1 MRLAAP
7 IALALA
13 LLAPTAT
20 AQVTL
25 GGEDARLTVEAW
37 ANAAAAPGAPGARVD
52 DADWQAD
59 GGLRALAIAHLPVG
73 GRLGLRA
80 AAESQA
86 GAGDD
91 FELVEESLLW
101 TGMWGRLE
109 YGERQ
114 GLPDALTGYAPNPF
128 TFTTAEFG
136 PASGLAL
143 DPGGGLAQRFM
154 PDQAAAA
161 HDALAVLGYGTS
173 RFGDRSRKLL
183 YVSPKRS
190 GWLAGASWAA
200 DADLLQAGLVHEA
213 YAGENV
219 LRVGGA
225 WARARG
231 AAGERLDSLLA
242 GASLDLA
249 QSWLVGVA
257 ATWNPDTSAAPVEGW
272 RSDALGVTASLNWN
286 RGPWTA
292 GGYAQL
298 ARGRESAAADP
309 ERLRAAEAGLS
320 YRTSTRLRLFVALY
334 LYHLDGRAEAADDD
348 LLAIAGARITL

>member
-1 MRLAAP
+1 VKPAATL
-7 IALALA
+7 ALALA
-13 LLAPTAT
+13 LLAPAAT

-37 ANAAAAPGAPGARVD
+37 ANAAVAPGAPGARAD

-59 GGLRALAIAHLPVG
+59 GGLRALGIARLPGG

-80 AAESQA
+80 AAEGQA
-86 GAGDD
+86 GATDEV
-91 FELVEESLLW
+91 ELVEQSLLW
-101 TGMWGRLE
+101 TGAWGRLE

-114 GLPDALTGYAPNPF
+114 GLPDVLTGYAPNPF

-143 DPGGGLAQRFM
+143 DPGGGLAQRFV
-154 PDQAAAA
+154 PDAAAGA

-183 YVSPKRS
+183 FVSPKRG

-200 DADLLQAGLVHEA
+200 DADLLQAGLVHET

-231 AAGERLDSLLA
+231 ADGERLDSLLA

-249 QSWLVGVA
+249 QTWLLGVA
-257 ATWNPDTSAAPVEGW
+257 ATWNPDSSAAPLAGW
-272 RSDALGVTASLNWN
+272 RSDALGLTASLNWN
-286 RGPWTA
+286 RGSWTA
-292 GGYAQL
+292 GGYAQI
-298 ARGRESAAADP
+298 ARGRESAAADT
-309 ERLRAAEAGLS
+309 ERLRAAEVGLS
-320 YRTSTRLRLFVALY
+320 YRTSTRLRLFVAFY
-334 LYHLDGRAEAADDD
+334 RFRLDGRAEAAADD